1 MPDKTGEKRRSDM
14 QGNTAIANIL
24 KMENT
29 DYLFCFPA
37 NTLIEAA
44 AIAGIE
50 PIMSRTERT
59 TVNMADGY
67 TRVTN
72 GRKTGVV
79 VTQSGPGIENAFA
92 GIAHAYAESTPVLIL
107 PGGTARD
114 RQGQSP
120 DFDAM
125 GAYAGVTKWS
135 DQINHANR
143 IPEMMRRA
151 YTALRSG
158 RGSPVMVQV
167 PGDVASEEISEEQ
180 FDYRPVKG
188 YRSSGDPEDVAAAA
202 RALLAARDPL
212 IYAGQGVLWAEAS
225 SELVELAE
233 LTNTPVMTTNTGKS
247 AFPENHPLSVGTGA
261 GTMTR
266 MAREFLDKADL
277 VFGIGCSFTT
287 NLASVGIPQGKTLV
301 QCTVDIKDLNKEE
314 QLHHAVVGDA
324 RLVIRQLIDE
334 VKKQTGEDG
343 RRGDGSVEA
352 EIKRIKDEWLA
363 DWMPLLTSDEAPI
376 NPYRVIWDMMHTVD
390 RTQTIVT
397 HDSGHPRDQT
407 IPFYEAI
414 VPRGY
419 LGWGNSSQLGYGL
432 GIAMGAKLGAPDKLV
447 INIMGDAAIG
457 MAGMDIE
464 TAVRHKIPILTL
476 VLNNAVLS
484 GYSRNYPVAA
494 ERYAFT
500 NLYGEYANLAQ
511 SLGAH
516 GERVEDPAEIV
527 PAINRARERMSDG
540 RPALIEFMTK
550 EENRLSRLPPR

>member
-1 MPDKTGEKRRSDM
+1 M

-92 GIAHAYAESTPVLIL
+92 GIAHAYAESTPILIL

-125 GAYAGVTKWS
+125 SAYAGVTKWS
-135 DQINHANR
+135 DQINHAHR

-167 PGDVASEEISEEQ
+167 PGDVASEEISEEM
-180 FDYRPVKG
+180 FDYRTVKS
-188 YRSSGDPEDVAAAA
+188 YKSAGDAEDVAAAV
-202 RALLAARDPL
+202 RALLAAQNPL

-247 AFPENHPLSVGTGA
+247 AFPENHALSVGTGA
-261 GTMTR
+261 GTMTK

-287 NLASVGIPQGKTLV
+287 NLASVGVPRGKTLV
-301 QCTVDIKDLNKEE
+301 QCTVDVKDLNKEE
-314 QLHHAVVGDA
+314 QIHHAVVGDA
-324 RLVIRQLIDE
+324 KLVIQQLIDE
-334 VKKQTGEDG
+334 VKKQAGADG

-352 EIKRIKDEWLA
+352 EIKRVKDEWLEE
-363 DWMPLLTSDEAPI
+363 WMPLLTSDEVPI
-376 NPYRVIWDMMHTVD
+376 NPYRIIWDMMHTVD
-390 RTQTIVT
+390 RTETIVT

-464 TAVRHKIPILTL
+464 TAVRHKIPILTI

-527 PAINRARERMSDG
+527 PAINRARERMADG

>member
-1 MPDKTGEKRRSDM
+1 M

-92 GIAHAYAESTPVLIL
+92 GIAHAYAESTPILIL

-125 GAYAGVTKWS
+125 SAYSGVTKWS
-135 DQINHANR
+135 DQINHAHR

-167 PGDVASEEISEEQ
+167 PGDVASEEISEEL
-180 FDYRPVKG
+180 FDYRTVKS
-188 YRSSGDPEDVAAAA
+188 YKSAGDAEDVAAAV
-202 RALLAARDPL
+202 RALLAAQNPL

-247 AFPENHPLSVGTGA
+247 AFPENHALSVGTGA
-261 GTMTR
+261 GTMTK

-287 NLASVGIPQGKTLV
+287 NLASVGVPRGKTLV
-301 QCTVDIKDLNKEE
+301 QCTVDVKDLNKEE
-314 QLHHAVVGDA
+314 QIHHAVVGDA
-324 RLVIRQLIDE
+324 KLVIQQLIDE
-334 VKKQTGEDG
+334 VKKQAGADG
-343 RRGDGSVEA
+343 RQGDGSVEA
-352 EIKRIKDEWLA
+352 EIKRVKDEWLEE
-363 DWMPLLTSDEAPI
+363 WMPLLTSDEVPI
-376 NPYRVIWDMMHTVD
+376 NPYRIIWDMMHTVD

-457 MAGMDIE
+457 MSGMDIE
-464 TAVRHKIPILTL
+464 TAVRHKIPILTI

-527 PAINRARERMSDG
+527 PAINRARERMADG

>member
-1 MPDKTGEKRRSDM
+1 M

-92 GIAHAYAESTPVLIL
+92 GIAHAYAESTPVLVL
-107 PGGTARD
+107 PGGTARN

-120 DFDAM
+120 DFDAIS
-125 GAYAGVTKWS
+125 AYAGVTKWA
-135 DQINHANR
+135 DQVNHAER

-167 PGDVASEEISEEQ
+167 PGDVGTEEISEEK

-188 YRSSGDPEDVAAAA
+188 YRSAGDPEDVGAAA
-202 RALLAARDPL
+202 RALLSARNPL

-225 SELVELAE
+225 AELVELAE
-233 LTNTPVMTTNTGKS
+233 LTNAPVMTTNTGKS
-247 AFPENHPLSVGTGA
+247 AFPENHALSVGTGA

-287 NLASVGIPQGKTLV
+287 NLASVGIPPGKTLV
-301 QCTVDIKDLNKEE
+301 QCTVDVKDLNKEE
-314 QLHHAVVGDA
+314 QIHHAVVGDA
-324 RLVIRQLIDE
+324 KLVIRQLIDE
-334 VKKQTGEDG
+334 VKNQAGADG

-352 EIKRIKDEWLA
+352 EIKRVKDEWLA
-363 DWMPLLTSDEAPI
+363 EWMPLLTSDETPI

-500 NLYGEYANLAQ
+500 NLYGEYANLANA
-511 SLGAH
+511 LGAH

-527 PAINRARERMSDG
+527 PAIHRAQERMADG

>member
-1 MPDKTGEKRRSDM
+1 M

-125 GAYAGVTKWS
+125 SAYAGVTKWS

-188 YRSSGDPEDVAAAA
+188 YRSAGDPEDVAAAA

-266 MAREFLDKADL
+266 MAREFLDKADM

-363 DWMPLLTSDEAPI
+363 EWMPLLTSDEAPI

-500 NLYGEYANLAQ
+500 NLYGDYANLAQ

-516 GERVEDPAEIV
+516 GERVEDPAEII

>member
-1 MPDKTGEKRRSDM
+1 M

-92 GIAHAYAESTPVLIL
+92 GIAHAYAESTPILVL

-125 GAYAGVTKWS
+125 SAYAGVTKWS
-135 DQINHANR
+135 DQINHAHR

-167 PGDVASEEISEEQ
+167 PGDVASEEISEEL
-180 FDYRPVKG
+180 FDYRTVKG
-188 YRSSGDPEDVAAAA
+188 YKSAGDAEDVAAAV
-202 RALLAARDPL
+202 RALLAAQNPL

-247 AFPENHPLSVGTGA
+247 AFPENHALSVGTGA
-261 GTMTR
+261 GTMTK

-287 NLASVGIPQGKTLV
+287 NLASVGVPRGKTLV
-301 QCTVDIKDLNKEE
+301 QCTVDVKDLNKEE
-314 QLHHAVVGDA
+314 QIHHAVVGDA
-324 RLVIRQLIDE
+324 KLVIQQLIDE
-334 VKKQTGEDG
+334 VKKQAGADG

-352 EIKRIKDEWLA
+352 EIKRVKDEWLEE
-363 DWMPLLTSDEAPI
+363 WMPLLTSDEVPI
-376 NPYRVIWDMMHTVD
+376 NPYRIIWDMMHTVD

-457 MAGMDIE
+457 MSGMDIE
-464 TAVRHKIPILTL
+464 TAVRHKIPILTI

-527 PAINRARERMSDG
+527 PAINRARERMADG